1 MVILFMDVGKTRE
14 GILLRG
20 VELEPPFGP
29 ANVFEAFQTFRQR
42 CQVGSWMY
50 IRIWCFR
57 SLTRR

>member
-29 ANVFEAFQTFRQR
+29 ANVFKAFQAEMSSKQLDVYTNL
-42 CQVGSWMY
+42 VL
-50 IRIWCFR
+50 R

>member
-14 GILLRG
+14 RYSLRG

-50 IRIWCFR
+50 TNLVLR

>member
-50 IRIWCFR
+50 IRIWC
-57 SLTRR
+57 LEV